1 MIEEYIERAG
11 TGAIRFKGLDNA
23 VIGIDHKGRLVYDYF
38 FICDIFMNELNM
50 NEEDI
55 VEWVDYNVLGTMA
68 GDGFVIVYR

>member
-1 MIEEYIERAG
+1 
-11 TGAIRFKGLDNA
+11 
-23 VIGIDHKGRLVYDYF
+23 
-38 FICDIFMNELNM
+38 MNELNM